1 MKVSSSFA
9 FLLLPVVFV
18 AANAEENS
26 IRKRD
31 VATVGVGSEP
41 RRVLKGGHSSA
52 FGSGKGRALQFYPGY
67 FGSGFPWG
75 YGGSPSFGDG
85 SGACAAAC
93 NDGCFGTTPEA
104 CVQACSIDFTPGECI
119 KECNDGCFGAGAPEA
134 CAFVC
139 NIQECL
145 EECFGT
151 PQQCADECNPTP

>member
-9 FLLLPVVFV
+9 FLLLPVVFF

-31 VATVGVGSEP
+31 VATVGVGSDTK
-41 RRVLKGGHSSA
+41 RVLEGAPWQS
-52 FGSGKGRALQFYPGY
+52 FYPGY
-67 FGSGFPWG
+67 F
-75 YGGSPSFGDG
+75 SPAPNSPQAIG

-145 EECFGT
+145 EECFGS
-151 PQQCADECNPTP
+151 PQQCADQCNPTP